1 LYICTGFFSVELLP
15 SPKVH
20 LHEPGAPVLWSVK
33 LTVRG
38 TFPED
43 GDAEKL
49 ETGVFNA
56 SETAIYPVL
65 VNELLPFSLLT
76 ANVTE

>member
-1 LYICTGFFSVELLP
+1 MLP
-15 SPKVH
+15 SPPKVH
-20 LHEPGAPVLWSVK
+20 LHEPGAPPVLWSVK